1 MALTTAA
8 VIGSIGA
15 GASIAGGFAAKKQAR
30 KAARAA
36 ADSLEAAKRKLEV
49 RRMEQLQV
57 PLDSYELEQQALVA
71 GQQQAIEGLRESGQR
86 AVQGGLPALQAQVQ
100 AGAESI
106 RQDQAKA
113 IFDREKLIV
122 DEQKTAD
129 AQLANLDLSTAQGA
143 QMAAAQAD
151 ESAAQQFTS
160 GIKGLAGVGQT
171 MYERKDLYDLVENR
185 NNISVSELDDGKI
198 IPVDDLLKNIETRKN
213 TKLKNDGTIPLFQPG
228 NYQPF
233 GNFNQRFPGINDSFD
248 GLRGPGYSQPYN
260 FFPTISFPRN

>member
-8 VIGSIGA
+8 IIGSIGA

-57 PLDSYELEQQALVA
+57 PLESYELEQQALVA

-86 AVQGGLPALQAQVQ
+86 AVQGGLPALQAQTQ
-100 AGAESI
+100 AGAEAI

-113 IFDREKLIV
+113 IFDRDKLIV

-129 AQLANLDLSTAQGA
+129 AQLANLDLQSSQGA

-160 GIKGLAGVGQT
+160 GIQGLAGVGQT
-171 MYERKDLYDLVENR
+171 MYEQSDLYSRRQQDPNMT
-185 NNISVSELDDGKI
+185 SVSELGTSNITPLNSNLKI
-198 IPVDDLLKNIETRKN
+198 EGGMGIENRLK
-213 TKLKNDGTIPLFQPG
+213 GTVPLFQPG
-228 NYQPF
+228 NTQPF
-233 GNFNQRFPGINDSFD
+233 GNFNVNFPGINDPSGMGQQQD
-248 GLRGPGYSQPYN
+248 YN
-260 FFPTISFPRN
+260 FFPNTK